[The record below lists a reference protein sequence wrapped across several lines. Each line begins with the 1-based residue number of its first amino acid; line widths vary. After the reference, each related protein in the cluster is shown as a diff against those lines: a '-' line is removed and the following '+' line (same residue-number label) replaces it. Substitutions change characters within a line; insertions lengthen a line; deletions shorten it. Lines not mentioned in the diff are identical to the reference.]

1 MRPVAQRALAEVL
14 VGGPHSRVG
23 EPLQPRLLARGE
35 HVDVVPVRRPSQGDV
50 AGGLVEPGH
59 LARVG
64 AQGPSSERAGAY
76 RRVAAHEGVLVVP
89 LPRDVVVD
97 RLEGSGH
104 GGVRAVNVSR
114 SAAHADGHGA
124 RPALRRGPGEA
135 ARVNS
140 HSVRHGE
147 PRLLE
152 VGHVIPPDLAV
163 DVPRGVLEGYG
174 VDPAVD
180 GSAGHEA
187 TRRGPCRGAGA
198 AGVGVHLVAGVVVL
212 ARGGADEDV
221 DPGAPQGAADVP
233 HVRLVEDQL
242 VHSVVVGQP
251 VGLADLGRRGAAFEA
266 QHRSRFPWL
275 VEPRELEAVGESAN
289 PREAV
294 GQAVGAGGRGGA
306 WRGGGT
312 PPPHDAPAGRFDRRA
327 RPAVR
332 AGSCEPPSPSS
343 QAASGHLDQ
352 PAGVEHSH
360 RVAVGEG
367 VHAANQGGVAAVRRA
382 VGFPGDGH
390 GALARKFVRH
400 DVPPSVRPSRDQVD
414 PGLALKVGDLLHEGV
429 RRFVLGAVLVERH
442 DGAAVVGREDHQA
455 VSATELEGAFQDGLG
470 GVHFL
475 REGRPLGLLG
485 RPWGLMHLDFA
496 WWGRRSWHE
505 VRAPSEL
512 ACGVAVPQ
520 QVVLVG
526 QS

>member
-1 MRPVAQRALAEVL
+1 M
-14 VGGPHSRVG
+14 
-23 EPLQPRLLARGE
+23 
-35 HVDVVPVRRPSQGDV
+35 
-50 AGGLVEPGH
+50 
-59 LARVG
+59 
-64 AQGPSSERAGAY
+64 
-76 RRVAAHEGVLVVP
+76 
-89 LPRDVVVD
+89 
-97 RLEGSGH
+97 
-104 GGVRAVNVSR
+104 
-114 SAAHADGHGA
+114 
-124 RPALRRGPGEA
+124 
-135 ARVNS
+135 
-140 HSVRHGE
+140 
-147 PRLLE
+147 
-152 VGHVIPPDLAV
+152 
-163 DVPRGVLEGYG
+163 
-174 VDPAVD
+174 
-180 GSAGHEA
+180 
-187 TRRGPCRGAGA
+187 
-198 AGVGVHLVAGVVVL
+198 
-212 ARGGADEDV
+212 
-221 DPGAPQGAADVP
+221 
-233 HVRLVEDQL
+233 
-242 VHSVVVGQP
+242 
-251 VGLADLGRRGAAFEA
+251 
-266 QHRSRFPWL
+266 
-275 VEPRELEAVGESAN
+275 GESAN

-390 GALARKFVRH
+390 GALARKFVRD

-429 RRFVLGAVLVERH
+429 RRFVLSAVLVERH

-455 VSATELEGAFQDGLG
+455 VSATELEGACQDGLG

-512 ACGVAVPQ
+512 ARGVAVPQ